1 MSTAVAS
8 VVVLVVIIYLILG
21 LHVLDQVDDTVG
33 VTELVVVPGN
43 ELNELVVKGDTGLGV
58 EHRRVSVAKE
68 VGGDNLLIGV
78 AENALQWT
86 VGSLL
91 NLGLNLIVA
100 GALAQTDSQI
110 DNGHIGCGHTE
121 SHAGK
126 LAVQSRNNLADGL
139 GGTSGCWNDVLGS
152 TTTITPQFARWA
164 IDGLLGGRGGVDSGH
179 QTLNDLKVI
188 VDNLSQGS
196 QAVGGARGVR
206 HNLHV
211 GAVGIQIDTA
221 HEHGGIG
228 RWSRDDDLLG
238 TTLQVSGGLLGGG
251 EHTGRLNHVLSA
263 SAGPVDVGGV
273 ALAENGDLLA
283 IDDQET
289 ALSGNGALETAVSGV
304 ELEQVDHVLDIDEW
318 IVNLQM
324 ENTNTYTVKIYNSS
338 KWKIFFRLFLHKIN
352 FTYGNDGGALVDG
365 GAQHQTTDAAK
376 SVNTNFRH
384 IFFFF
389 FFFA

>member
-8 VVVLVVIIYLILG
+8 VVVVTIYLILG
-21 LHVLDQVDDTVG
+21 LHVLDQVDNTVG

-91 NLGLNLIVA
+91 NLGLNLIVG

-121 SHAGK
+121 SHAGQ

-152 TTTITPQFARWA
+152 ATAITPQFARWA

-188 VDNLSQGS
+188 VDNFSQGS

-206 HNLHV
+206 HDLHV
-211 GAVGIQIDTA
+211 GAVGIQVDTA

-251 EHTGRLNHVLSA
+251 EDTGRLNHVLSA
-263 SAGPVDVGGV
+263 SAGPVDVGRV

-324 ENTNTYTVKIYNSS
+324 KNSNTYTVKNCNCS
-338 KWKIFFRLFLHKIN
+338 KWQIFFWH
-352 FTYGNDGGALVDG
+352 Y
-365 GAQHQTTDAAK
+365 
-376 SVNTNFRH
+376 
-384 IFFFF
+384 FFIK
-389 FFFA
+389 